1 MKKGIRIAVL
11 VAAGVLLTVIVFM
24 LLDRCQRAPGNG
36 APGPAASPTPEL
48 TEAQALARELIE
60 DEGRVAYSRDECDS
74 VYLRGSQTC
83 IVLHYAT
90 EVSLPPWEELL
101 PATEFFL
108 VRARVYF
115 AGLPDVESERHNY
128 LIVDHGGRRYDLD
141 SFDELLV
148 ANGVT
153 AITDEN
159 RELVAQAI
167 ALMGLEE
174 YLEDEV
180 SLSPLEEG
188 DWEGRFGRR
197 LNYALTAWTRIQGL
211 VFHWRF
217 RFEDGTLR
225 MAERYQRGSWR
236 GDYVEV
242 SADELPI
249 PLATRPETYYY

>member
-11 VAAGVLLTVIVFM
+11 AAVGVLLVVVVFAV
-24 LLDRCQRAPGNG
+24 LDRCQGPPGNG
-36 APGPAASPTPEL
+36 TPGPAASPTPEL
-48 TEAQALARELIE
+48 TEEQALARELIE

-74 VYLRGSQTC
+74 VYLRGSRTC
-83 IVLHYAT
+83 IVLQYAT
-90 EVSLPPWEELL
+90 EVSLPAWEELL
-101 PATEFFL
+101 PETDFYL
-108 VRARVYF
+108 VRARSHFLSLGGV
-115 AGLPDVESERHNY
+115 DSERFNY

-153 AITDEN
+153 AITEQN

-167 ALMGLEE
+167 ALMGLED

-188 DWEGRFGRR
+188 DWGGPFGR

-211 VFHWRF
+211 EFHWEF

-225 MAERYQRGSWR
+225 MAERYTMDSST

-249 PLATRPETYYY
+249 PGGTSPEGYYY

>member
-1 MKKGIRIAVL
+1 MNKGVRIAVGAVCVVAL
-11 VAAGVLLTVIVFM
+11 VAAALLA
-24 LLDRCQRAPGNG
+24 LDRCQVPLVGT
-36 APGPAASPTPEL
+36 PTPTL
-48 TEAQALARELIE
+48 TEAQALARALIE
-60 DEGRVAYSRDECDS
+60 DQGNVAYSQDDCPS
-74 VYLRGSQTC
+74 VYRRGTQTC
-83 IVLHYAT
+83 IVLEYAT
-90 EVSLPPWEELL
+90 EISLPAWEELL
-101 PATEFFL
+101 PETEFYL
-108 VRARVYF
+108 VRARSHFLSLGGV
-115 AGLPDVESERHNY
+115 DSERFNY
-128 LIVDHGGRRYDLD
+128 LVVEHGGRRYDLD